1 MLISSLYYQEQ
12 NEGAHYYH
20 FYSTLYLGPS
30 QCSKIRKRR
39 RKNKTEKEETK
50 LSFPDDMIITDKL
63 LELTRDSN
71 KFTRHKI
78 SL

>member
-1 MLISSLYYQEQ
+1 MKVLTITTSIQHCS
-12 NEGAHYYH
+12 
-20 FYSTLYLGPS
+20 LGPS